1 MRKGCHGHSIRGSGY
16 VKPEAD
22 SANGKKMSEDLQK
35 LLEARTSQ
43 DTRYFPTATSL
54 PLSQSLSLS
63 LSPSVPTKNATGGT
77 SISHSS

>member
-16 VKPEAD
+16 VKPETD

-43 DTRYFPTATSL
+43 DTRYFPTSTSL
-54 PLSQSLSLS
+54 PLSQSSN

-77 SISHSS
+77 SISRSS